1 MYIWYQLDYLYPV
14 GVETCI
20 FGICCIICIQCAL
33 KHVYLVSVGLFVSSM
48 TRNMDIWYQLDY
60 LYPVGVERVVG
71 ILLTLHNI
79 QVSEK
84 VSIILQQ

>member
-1 MYIWYQLDYLYPV
+1 MYIWYLLYYLYPV
-14 GVETCI
+14 CIETCI
-20 FGICCIICIQCAL
+20 FGICWIICIQYAS
-33 KHVYLVSVGLFVSSM
+33 KHVYLVSVELFVSSRR
-48 TRNMDIWYQLDY
+48 RNMDIWYQLDY